1 MHAELLYRRLECRLC
16 FLALSI
22 ALNSPGDPREFFIQT
37 VREHFP
43 EFQVNYGFGLQ
54 TTGITDIH
62 IKFIWKYKLLNIDN
76 FNIAYA

>member
-1 MHAELLYRRLECRLC
+1 MHAELLYGRLECGLC

-54 TTGITDIH
+54 TTGITDIP
-62 IKFIWKYKLLNIDN
+62 YKIYME
-76 FNIAYA
+76 I